1 MGDCPI
7 VHSLFQKEIQADGM
21 FRQMGCSGRWEIQA
35 DDGIFRQKGYS
46 GRRDIQGDGIF
57 REIGYSG
64 RRWEGKRGL
73 S

>member
-1 MGDCPI
+1 
-7 VHSLFQKEIQADGM
+7 
-21 FRQMGCSGRWEIQA
+21 MGCSGRWEIQA